1 MGIGRKLAAVSLITA
16 LVNLGVGASAGPEAP
31 ARPVARPPLAR
42 TTRVLAKETSI
53 VSVRLPK
60 PVSVRDGVNEI
71 PGFDTHGPPG
81 GIVAF
86 ALVRDSVELFGLLG
100 GRLPSGGPFFSEDHP
115 IEFLLPLGASGP
127 VQEEGS
133 FGLPAGDYKLY
144 VITDGAPSEVVLR
157 LDGLTGRTGIRASGD
172 VEFDSELMT
181 TRLDAPGKAV
191 YSAGG
196 SGKFETD
203 DGLIFSY
210 MVIVNRAWVA
220 GEFGR
225 CVWKGEARGPEP
237 VSWGPHCPTAEDPMV
252 ETMQYGP
259 DEFGVENG
267 KGFYSATAGL
277 NAGTYTLSH
286 WYEAASLVDRA
297 ASYAFWLDL

>member
-1 MGIGRKLAAVSLITA
+1 MGVCRKLASVALVTA
-16 LVNLGVGASAGPEAP
+16 LFVLGIGPSTSS
-31 ARPVARPPLAR
+31 ARPLSRPALAG
-42 TTRVLAKETSI
+42 TTRVLAEKTSV

-71 PGFDTHGPPG
+71 PGFETAGPTE

-86 ALVRDSVELFGLLG
+86 ALVRDSSELFGLLG
-100 GRLPSGGPFFSEDHP
+100 GRLPSGAPFFSEDHP

-127 VQEEGS
+127 VPEESS
-133 FGLPAGDYKLY
+133 FALPAGDYKLY
-144 VITDGAPSEVVLR
+144 VITDGPAEVVLT
-157 LDGLTGRTGIRASGD
+157 LDGLTGKTGIRARGD
-172 VEFDSELMT
+172 VGYDSGVMP
-181 TRLDAPGKAV
+181 TRVDTPGKAV
-191 YSAGG
+191 YTAGE
-196 SGKFETD
+196 SGKFD
-203 DGLIFSY
+203 SDNGLVFSY

-225 CVWKGEARGPEP
+225 CVAKGEPSGPDP
-237 VSWGPHCPTAEDPMV
+237 LPWGPHCPTAEEPMV

-259 DEFGVENG
+259 DDVGVENG

-277 NAGTYTLSH
+277 DAGTYTVSH